1 MVTDYAGQ
9 ADTIMLPLLA
19 WLRVKQPELLIN
31 PDRRANA
38 IQFDVE
44 LLSHESADIE
54 IKLPL
59 TERVVVKP
67 SGAGGALVAEHADEP
82 ADAELPAEDEEIT
95 IVIPARPRLPSLSRR
110 GAIPMSDDFSDVQ
123 AWAAALLA
131 LRPAERRRVNRA
143 VAVELRRTEGQRIAA
158 QQNPDGTPYA
168 PRRTKNLRGKRGA
181 IRRKMF
187 TRLRTARY
195 LRVEASDTDAVVG
208 YSGRVARLALVHQEG
223 RSDRPARGQK
233 PVRYPR
239 RKLLGFTERTREMV
253 LDTLARHLAGQGL

>member
-1 MVTDYAGQ
+1 
-9 ADTIMLPLLA
+9 
-19 WLRVKQPELLIN
+19 
-31 PDRRANA
+31 
-38 IQFDVE
+38 
-44 LLSHESADIE
+44 
-54 IKLPL
+54 
-59 TERVVVKP
+59 
-67 SGAGGALVAEHADEP
+67 
-82 ADAELPAEDEEIT
+82 
-95 IVIPARPRLPSLSRR
+95 
-110 GAIPMSDDFSDVQ
+110 MSDDFSDVQ
-123 AWAAALLA
+123 AWAAVLLA
-131 LRPAERRRVNRA
+131 QLRPAERRRVNRA